1 MMIPATLRHIY
12 QICLYAGLIGIIV
25 YTALKM
31 NTVVKERGTPNL
43 DENIVQNNDPRILQL
58 EKNQLSKSLT
68 VRYFS
73 LLTASGFLSVF
84 GFMGIQTL
92 ANHIK
97 MKPSFIIAL
106 LLGLTGL
113 VIAALVEYA
122 VDLMV
127 KHDVIFAANTVG
139 LEALVYK
146 DVKSK
151 RRDMGKVRLDVN
163 GSVIEF
169 DAVTNEDITLSR
181 GSKVRIRNSLSD
193 TCVVV
198 E

>member
-1 MMIPATLRHIY
+1 MITPVILNRIY
-12 QICLYAGLIGIIV
+12 TICLFAGLLGIIAYACV
-25 YTALKM
+25 KVSTVLKE
-31 NTVVKERGTPNL
+31 KGQPNL
-43 DENIVQNNDPRILQL
+43 DDNIVQNNDPEILTL
-58 EKNQLSKSLT
+58 DRKKLSKSLT

-73 LLTASGFLSVF
+73 LLTVSGFLSVF

-92 ANHIK
+92 SNHIK
-97 MKPSFIIAL
+97 MRPSIIISI

-113 VIAALVEYA
+113 VIFALVEYA

-151 RRDMGKVRLDVN
+151 RRDMGKVRLDIN
-163 GSVIEF
+163 GHVVEF
-169 DAVTNEDITLSR
+169 DAVTNEDITLSK
-181 GSKVRIRNSLSD
+181 GSRVRIRNSLSD

>member
-1 MMIPATLRHIY
+1 MITPATLKLIY
-12 QICLYAGLIGIIV
+12 RICLYAGLIGIITYV
-25 YTALKM
+25 ALKM
-31 NTVVKERGTPNL
+31 NRIMKERGTPNL
-43 DENIVQNNDPRILQL
+43 DDNIVQDNNPSILQL
-58 EKNQLSKSLT
+58 DRKQLSKSLT
-68 VRYFS
+68 VRYLS
-73 LLTASGFLSVF
+73 LLTVSGFLSVF
-84 GFMGIQTL
+84 GFMGLQTL

-97 MKPSFIIAL
+97 MRPSFVIAV
-106 LLGLTGL
+106 LLGFTGL
-113 VIAALVEYA
+113 VICALVEYA

-127 KHDVIFAANTVG
+127 KHDVVFAANTVG

-163 GSVIEF
+163 GHVIEF
-169 DAVTNEDITLSR
+169 DAVTNEDMTLR
-181 GSKVRIRNSLSD
+181 KGSKVRIRNSLSD

>member
-1 MMIPATLRHIY
+1 MLIPATLGLVY
-12 QICLYAGLIGIIV
+12 KVCLYAGLIGILV
-25 YTALKM
+25 YVGLKT
-31 NTVVKERGTPNL
+31 NTVLNERGTPNL
-43 DENIVQNNDPRILQL
+43 DDNIVQDNDPGILL
-58 EKNQLSKSLT
+58 LDSKELSRSLT

-73 LLTASGFLSVF
+73 LLTVSGFLTVF

-92 ANHIK
+92 ANQIK
-97 MKPSFIIAL
+97 MKPSFVIAL
-106 LLGLTGL
+106 LLGFTGL
-113 VIAALVEYA
+113 VISALVEYA
-122 VDLMV
+122 IDLMV

-139 LEALVYK
+139 LEALVYQ

-163 GSVIEF
+163 GHVIEF
-169 DAVTNEDITLSR
+169 DAVTNEDMTLSR
-181 GSKVRIRNSLSD
+181 GSKVIIKNSLSD

>member
-1 MMIPATLRHIY
+1 MLIPKTLGMIYRVCI
-12 QICLYAGLIGIIV
+12 YAGLIGILTYV
-25 YTALKM
+25 VLKS
-31 NTVVKERGTPNL
+31 NRVLKERGTPNL
-43 DENIVQNNDPRILQL
+43 DDNIVQDNNPAILNFD
-58 EKNQLSKSLT
+58 KKDLSHSLT

-73 LLTASGFLSVF
+73 LLTISGFLTVF
-84 GFMGIQTL
+84 GFMGLQTL

-97 MKPSFIIAL
+97 MKPSFVIAL
-106 LLGLTGL
+106 LLGFTGL

-163 GSVIEF
+163 GHVIEF
-169 DAVTNEDITLSR
+169 DAVTNEDMTLSR
-181 GSKVRIRNSLSD
+181 GSRVTIKNSLSD